1 MTQALLKVQNIT
13 RRFGGLVAVDNVSF
27 DVVQGEVLTIIGPN
41 GAGKSTLFNVISR
54 IYPQSSGQLFF
65 EEQDLGETPPHKIAN
80 LGIARTFQNI
90 ELFEHATV
98 LQNLLIGHHSL
109 NRTSVLSNLFFLN
122 TTRQEELASRAQ
134 LKK

>member
-1 MTQALLKVQNIT
+1 MTQTLLKVQDIT
-13 RRFGGLVAVDNVSF
+13 RRFGGLVAVDQVSF

-54 IYPQSSGQLFF
+54 IYPQSGGQLFF
-65 EEQDLGETPPHKIAN
+65 EGVDLGETPPHKIAN

-98 LQNLLIGHHSL
+98 LQNLVITA
-109 NRTSVLSNLFFLN
+109 RI
-122 TTRQEELASRAQ
+122 AQ
-134 LKK
+134 AY